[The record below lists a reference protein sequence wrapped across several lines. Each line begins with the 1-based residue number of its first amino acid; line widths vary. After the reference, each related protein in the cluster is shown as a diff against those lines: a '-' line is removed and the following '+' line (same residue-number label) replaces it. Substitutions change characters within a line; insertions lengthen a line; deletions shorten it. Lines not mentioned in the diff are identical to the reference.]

1 MKASSLTPRKTEG
14 LKFHISTAY
23 KDNKKYTVYKVENV
37 TNKNVLYL
45 DENIEPRNVVVNVKY
60 SASGI
65 LLCHIHSYY
74 SLIINHVECSS
85 QNRHPPMTEIK
96 KRFSLDKPNYSS
108 LTILHCHL
116 LWFT

>member
-45 DENIEPRNVVVNVKY
+45 DENIEPRNVAVNVKY

-74 SLIINHVECSS
+74 SLIIIHVECSS
-85 QNRHPPMTEIK
+85 QNRQ
-96 KRFSLDKPNYSS
+96 
-108 LTILHCHL
+108 
-116 LWFT
+116 